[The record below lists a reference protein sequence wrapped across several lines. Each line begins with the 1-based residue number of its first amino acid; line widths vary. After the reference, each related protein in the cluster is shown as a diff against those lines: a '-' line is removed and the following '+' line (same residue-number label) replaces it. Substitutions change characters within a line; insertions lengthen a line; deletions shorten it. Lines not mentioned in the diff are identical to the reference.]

1 LISGWIMKYL
11 IEIIFLVFFSVSIS
25 GQNSMQELTSESQY
39 FYNNGDYSAALQKAE
54 SCLKQYPNCFEAWI
68 LKADSKQKS
77 EKILESI
84 TAYNQAEKINDKS
97 PFLYINRGSAH
108 ITNNDLDKALE
119 DINLAIQLDPSIP
132 EAYYYRG
139 NINYFNFKIAE
150 AVKDYNKAIDL
161 KPDYM
166 AAYYIRAAAKG
177 EQNKYDEAISD
188 YQSALNLKPDL
199 IEAKMNIAVLN
210 FQNEIYDLALK
221 NFNEIDS
228 SQIKNKADYYFFRAE
243 TKYYLK
249 DKNGA
254 CEDYRKA
261 SKEGDTEASEMYD
274 KTCLKGEK
282 KQKASSK
289 RTQTYTF

>member
-1 LISGWIMKYL
+1 MRNFLGSIFF
-11 IEIIFLVFFSVSIS
+11 IFLSVSIFA
-25 GQNSMQELTSESQY
+25 QKTMQEFTSESQY
-39 FYNNGDYSAALQKAE
+39 YYNNGDYTKALESAE
-54 SCLKQYPNCFEAWI
+54 DCLKQYPKSFEAWI

-77 EKILESI
+77 DKTLESI
-84 TAYNQAEKINDKS
+84 AAYCQAEKINDKS
-97 PFLYINRGSAH
+97 PFLFINRASAY

-119 DINLAIQLDPSIP
+119 DINLAIQLDPLIP

-139 NINYFNFKIAE
+139 NIHYFNFRIGDAI
-150 AVKDYNKAIDL
+150 KDYNKAIDL

-188 YQSALNLKPDL
+188 YQTVLNLKPDL

-210 FQNEIYDLALK
+210 LKNEIYDLALK
-221 NFNEIDS
+221 NFDEIDS
-228 SQIKNKADYYFFRAE
+228 YSVKNKADYYFFRAE
-243 TKYYLK
+243 TKYYLN

-261 SKEGDTEASEMYD
+261 SQEGDMEAQEIYD

-282 KQKASSK
+282 KKKVSPK
-289 RTQTYTF
+289 RTQSYTF